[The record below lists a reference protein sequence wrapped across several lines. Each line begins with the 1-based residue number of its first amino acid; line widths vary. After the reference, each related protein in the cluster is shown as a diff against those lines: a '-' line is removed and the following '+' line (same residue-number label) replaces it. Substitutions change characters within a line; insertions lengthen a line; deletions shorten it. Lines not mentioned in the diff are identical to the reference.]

1 MSAMSMIAHG
11 TCAGVAIPA
20 ARSRIAFAP
29 PSPRALPWRRVSAHP
44 PSSPSRGRESSLVV
58 RASRFRDESER
69 QRAIDRLSPPPPDAP
84 PRQEDDGPLP
94 SVTRTSTKTRPKRFK
109 DAMKLRDSAGGLPGL
124 RSRDEDEEDGPDPRE
139 LARQRRLERK
149 EAESSDRLEY
159 LVSVIRQELGR
170 PQSLLA
176 LDGKTRQLRSDS
188 LSHRLRNFGFVEIMF
203 GLIKYYYAHWDD
215 SEGGDVAGSSAA
227 ANDDGAAASASDADE
242 EAEKEEEE
250 ARRALLRA
258 AQLRA
263 TGAEGRETDE
273 KDEGSSGDDVLDALS
288 ELVRSYFSVDFVEGE
303 DGQREMVVMTSPE
316 FLAFLL
322 VAIILAGRFGHFLVQ
337 TYFITPVDPLLR

>member
-1 MSAMSMIAHG
+1 
-11 TCAGVAIPA
+11 
-20 ARSRIAFAP
+20 
-29 PSPRALPWRRVSAHP
+29 
-44 PSSPSRGRESSLVV
+44 
-58 RASRFRDESER
+58 
-69 QRAIDRLSPPPPDAP
+69 
-84 PRQEDDGPLP
+84 
-94 SVTRTSTKTRPKRFK
+94 
-109 DAMKLRDSAGGLPGL
+109 MKLRDSAGGLPGL

-176 LDGKTRQLRSDS
+176 LDGKTRQLRFDS

-250 ARRALLRA
+250 AARCSGGA
-258 AQLRA
+258 LRA

>member
-20 ARSRIAFAP
+20 ARLASRSRPKP
-29 PSPRALPWRRVSAHP
+29 PRLPWRRVSAHT

-69 QRAIDRLSPPPPDAP
+69 QRAIDGLSPTPDAP

-176 LDGKTRQLRSDS
+176 LDGKTRQLRFDS

-203 GLIKYYYAHWDD
+203 GLIKYYYAHWDE

-227 ANDDGAAASASDADE
+227 ANDDGAATSASDADE

-258 AQLRA
+258 
-263 TGAEGRETDE
+263 GAASR
-273 KDEGSSGDDVLDALS
+273 
-288 ELVRSYFSVDFVEGE
+288 
-303 DGQREMVVMTSPE
+303 DGGGGARD
-316 FLAFLL
+316 
-322 VAIILAGRFGHFLVQ
+322 G
-337 TYFITPVDPLLR
+337 

>member
-1 MSAMSMIAHG
+1 MTAPEGCPGCAAATRMRRTARIRASLRASVDSSVRRLNPRTDWSTLSRSSAKSS
-11 TCAGVAIPA
+11 V
-20 ARSRIAFAP
+20 ARS
-29 PSPRALPWRRVSAHP
+29 L
-44 PSSPSRGRESSLVV
+44 SSPST
-58 RASRFRDESER
+58 AK
-69 QRAIDRLSPPPPDAP
+69 P
-84 PRQEDDGPLP
+84 
-94 SVTRTSTKTRPKRFK
+94 
-109 DAMKLRDSAGGLPGL
+109 
-124 RSRDEDEEDGPDPRE
+124 
-139 LARQRRLERK
+139 
-149 EAESSDRLEY
+149 
-159 LVSVIRQELGR
+159 VSFDL
-170 PQSLLA
+170 
-176 LDGKTRQLRSDS
+176 DS

-203 GLIKYYYAHWDD
+203 GLIKYYYAHWDE

-227 ANDDGAAASASDADE
+227 ANDDGAATSASDADE

-337 TYFITPVDPLLR
+337 TYLITPVDPLLR

>member
-1 MSAMSMIAHG
+1 M
-11 TCAGVAIPA
+11 
-20 ARSRIAFAP
+20 
-29 PSPRALPWRRVSAHP
+29 
-44 PSSPSRGRESSLVV
+44 
-58 RASRFRDESER
+58 
-69 QRAIDRLSPPPPDAP
+69 
-84 PRQEDDGPLP
+84 
-94 SVTRTSTKTRPKRFK
+94 
-109 DAMKLRDSAGGLPGL
+109 RDSAGGLPGL
-124 RSRDEDEEDGPDPRE
+124 RSRDEDEEDGPIRASLRASVDSSV
-139 LARQRRLERK
+139 RRLNPRTDWSTLSR
-149 EAESSDRLEY
+149 SSAKS
-159 LVSVIRQELGR
+159 SVAR
-170 PQSLLA
+170 SLLA
-176 LDGKTRQLRSDS
+176 STAKPVSSIDS

>member
-1 MSAMSMIAHG
+1 
-11 TCAGVAIPA
+11 
-20 ARSRIAFAP
+20 
-29 PSPRALPWRRVSAHP
+29 
-44 PSSPSRGRESSLVV
+44 
-58 RASRFRDESER
+58 
-69 QRAIDRLSPPPPDAP
+69 
-84 PRQEDDGPLP
+84 
-94 SVTRTSTKTRPKRFK
+94 
-109 DAMKLRDSAGGLPGL
+109 MKLRDSAGGLPGL
-124 RSRDEDEEDGPDPRE
+124 RSRDDEEEDGPDPRE

-176 LDGKTRQLRSDS
+176 LDGKTRQLRFDN

-203 GLIKYYYAHWDD
+203 GLIKYYYAHWDEP
-215 SEGGDVAGSSAA
+215 EGGNVAGSSAA
-227 ANDDGAAASASDADE
+227 ANDDDAAASGSDADE
-242 EAEKEEEE
+242 EEAEA

-263 TGAEGRETDE
+263 TGAEARGTDKKDPGSSRDE
-273 KDEGSSGDDVLDALS
+273 DEGSTGEDVLDALS

-337 TYFITPVDPLLR
+337 TYLTTPVDPLLR

>member
-1 MSAMSMIAHG
+1 
-11 TCAGVAIPA
+11 
-20 ARSRIAFAP
+20 
-29 PSPRALPWRRVSAHP
+29 
-44 PSSPSRGRESSLVV
+44 
-58 RASRFRDESER
+58 
-69 QRAIDRLSPPPPDAP
+69 
-84 PRQEDDGPLP
+84 
-94 SVTRTSTKTRPKRFK
+94 
-109 DAMKLRDSAGGLPGL
+109 MKLRDSAGGLPGL

-176 LDGKTRQLRSDS
+176 LDGKTRQLRFDS

-203 GLIKYYYAHWDD
+203 GLIKYYYAHWDE

-227 ANDDGAAASASDADE
+227 ANDDDAAASASDADE
-242 EAEKEEEE
+242 EESEA

-337 TYFITPVDPLLR
+337 TYLITPVDPLLR